1 MPQEPINTKTVYDE
15 KGNPIEVDASQF
27 QKAVTGSASN
37 NQPTPANQ
45 TQTPSPQVVYMAR
58 PHEPMTPELSPEV
71 KQKHEQSMQKFS
83 YLNLSDGEY
92 VISAITRHPIGL
104 LGIWGV
110 VGLLIATLSAGI
122 FMVMGGAG
130 ESSLIGE
137 ESIPSLAMIL
147 LGLVVL
153 TFLIGIIATVIYESN
168 RFFLTNESVTQHI
181 QTGLFA
187 KKEQTISLGNIE
199 DASFKQSGIL
209 QHVLN
214 YGSLRLSTEGD
225 ETTYRFSFV
234 ENPNRQVA
242 LLNNAVEAFKN
253 GRPVDTDEDQ

>member
-15 KGNPIEVDASQF
+15 QGNPIQVDPTQF
-27 QKAVTGSASN
+27 QKAITDTKD
-37 NQPTPANQ
+37 TPAAD
-45 TQTPSPQVVYMAR
+45 TPAASQPAPQVVYMAR

-71 KQKHEQSMQKFS
+71 KEKHEKSKHKFP
-83 YLNLSDGEY
+83 YLNLSEGEY

-104 LGIWGV
+104 LGIWGA
-110 VGLLIATLSAGI
+110 VGLLVAVLTAGI
-122 FMVMGGAG
+122 FMVMGTIGGSSFAG
-130 ESSLIGE
+130 ES
-137 ESIPSLAMIL
+137 SIPSLAMIL
-147 LGLVVL
+147 LGLIVL
-153 TFLIGIIATVIYESN
+153 AFLVGTIATIIYESN

-209 QHVLN
+209 QHMLN

-234 ENPNRQVA
+234 ENPNRQVS

-253 GRPVDTDEDQ
+253 GRPVDVDEDQ